1 MNDSQYTLEEK
12 YSNTESPAFP
22 CNICNKKIRG
32 GYSIVDGYFNY
43 RVAAVCSEECFN
55 MWLMANCF

>member
-1 MNDSQYTLEEK
+1 MNDSQYTLEEN

-32 GYSIVDGYFNY
+32 GYSIVDGYFW
-43 RVAAVCSEECFN
+43 VASVCDEECFN
-55 MWLMANCF
+55 MWLLSNGF